1 MTWCIIG
8 RGESVAAI
16 RKTSGSLALLA
27 AAWLVGA
34 QSPPAPPAT
43 PPLATP
49 PPATPAPATIHHLAP
64 GEAAGVLGAKVVT
77 AKGEEIGRI
86 IDVIVDQTG
95 HPRAA
100 VIDFG
105 GFMGIGNRKI
115 AVDWKSL
122 HFSTGQPDS
131 PVICD
136 LTPDQIKATPEYHE
150 TPDKPAAVAAP
161 NHTSPAAKPPPS

>member
-1 MTWCIIG
+1 MPARC
-8 RGESVAAI
+8 
-16 RKTSGSLALLA
+16 TSPGSLALLA
-27 AAWLVGA
+27 AAWLIGA
-34 QSPPAPPAT
+34 QSPAPPAPAT
-43 PPLATP
+43 PPL
-49 PPATPAPATIHHLAP
+49 PAAPAPGVAPGAASGVAAIHHLAP

-86 IDVIVDQTG
+86 IDVIVDQAG

-115 AVDWKSL
+115 ALDWKSL
-122 HFSTGQPDS
+122 HFSTGQAES
-131 PVICD
+131 AVICD

-150 TPDKPAAVAAP
+150 APDKPAAVAAP
-161 NHTSPAAKPPPS
+161 NHASPATKPPPS